1 MLCWDGSLQLLIDIK
16 SDGESTYAAIE
27 QELRKHPALMTLYS
41 KGKVSTGPVTAVI
54 SGNRP
59 LTTMQAEDK
68 RYGFFDG
75 RSADLASGM
84 PSALMPLISD
94 NWTKL
99 FAWQG
104 VGPMP
109 EAERAKTPRVRRGRT
124 RQGIP
129 GPILGDSG
137 PAGRGTRSAL
147 DRASPGRC

>member
-68 RYGFFDG
+68 RYGFSTG
-75 RSADLASGM
+75 AQQTLPPGCPRRSC
-84 PSALMPLISD
+84 
-94 NWTKL
+94 
-99 FAWQG
+99 
-104 VGPMP
+104 
-109 EAERAKTPRVRRGRT
+109 R
-124 RQGIP
+124 
-129 GPILGDSG
+129 
-137 PAGRGTRSAL
+137 
-147 DRASPGRC
+147 